1 MNESNAHHSKYL
13 ILPLWII
20 AIFSIGRLIT
30 AAPNIFLWLI
40 SSFFLLALLEPSWNK
55 LVQKKVPVSVT
66 AVILVLGA
74 TVAFALMIS
83 IIGYL
88 SADILTNLQESKRA
102 LIQYYESL
110 NTNILKFLENFSGVM
125 KGATVSSKVQK
136 VEVIEGS
143 FFSGEMGVTIMH
155 GLGSAVTV
163 LTYAILVPILT
174 LFMMLGRSSFAKVIP
189 LAFHDPSRAEIMW
202 KKMVAANR
210 AFFIGN
216 LILALVSFPF
226 FSILFYVFSVKSP
239 LTMAALSSV
248 FNLIPFLGAAL
259 SGFLPSLDLVS
270 QGNTFALSFG
280 LFASCIVIHFIV
292 ANFVTPRVLGSKV
305 DLNAVISTIAIIVWG
320 ELWGPVGIL
329 LAIPITACLKIVFE
343 HSGFPW
349 LHWLAALMSER
360 PDSIIKSSCGRSEG
374 IAE

>member
-1 MNESNAHHSKYL
+1 MNSLNAHPSKYL
-13 ILPLWII
+13 ILPIWII
-20 AIFSIGRLIT
+20 AIFSLGRLIT

-55 LVQKKVPVSVT
+55 LIKKKVPAPVA
-66 AVILVLGA
+66 AVLLVLGA
-74 TVAFALMIS
+74 TVAFALIVS
-83 IIGYL
+83 ILGYL

-102 LIQYYESL
+102 LIQTYESL
-110 NTNILKFLENFSGVM
+110 NSSILKFLENFSGVL
-125 KGATVSSKVQK
+125 KGSGISPKVQK

-143 FFSGEMGVTIMH
+143 FFGGGMGLTIMH

-174 LFMMLGRSSFAKVIP
+174 LFMMLCRSTFAKVIP
-189 LAFHDPSRAEIMW
+189 LGFQDPSRAEIMW

-226 FSILFYVFSVKSP
+226 FSILFYLFSVKSP

-259 SGFLPSLDLVS
+259 SGFLPSLDLIS
-270 QGNTFALSFG
+270 QGSTVALSFG
-280 LFASCIVIHFIV
+280 LFASCIAIHFIV

-320 ELWGPVGIL
+320 ELWGPAGIL
-329 LAIPITACLKIVFE
+329 LAIPITACIKIVFE

-360 PDSIIKSSCGRSEG
+360 PENIMKTSCGRSEG